1 MKVVFLV
8 DFPRH
13 KTPHKPPI
21 KAGTISDF
29 ERSHAEDYIN
39 LKIVA
44 AYNGELP
51 TGQNL
56 YEVEAKEAEE
66 HLRLTELGKQKK
78 AEAKKVVI
86 EKAKGEKLIGK

>member
-56 YEVEAKEAEE
+56 YEVEAKKAEE
-66 HLRLTELGKQKK
+66 RKELEVLGKKEKREVPKK
-78 AEAKKVVI
+78 KDSLIQTNKK
-86 EKAKGEKLIGK
+86 

>member
-56 YEVEAKEAEE
+56 YEDEAQKQRKE
-66 HLRLTELGKQKK
+66 KN
-78 AEAKKVVI
+78 
-86 EKAKGEKLIGK
+86 

>member
-66 HLRLTELGKQKK
+66 RKELEVLGKKEKREVPKK
-78 AEAKKVVI
+78 KDSLIQTNKK
-86 EKAKGEKLIGK
+86 